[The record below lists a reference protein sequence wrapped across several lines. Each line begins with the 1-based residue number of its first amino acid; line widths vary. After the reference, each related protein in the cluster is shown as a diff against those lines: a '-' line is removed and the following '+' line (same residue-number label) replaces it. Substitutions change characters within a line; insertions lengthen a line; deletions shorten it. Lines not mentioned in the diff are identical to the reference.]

1 MTVCRNVHANTPY
14 YIWRSIL
21 WRVFHLGLEPVTT
34 ATTTATANTY
44 SAAASIMSDAGATA
58 CNSVVGDLPGVQP
71 LSPYSGYET
80 GFDRSPS
87 MASRTRTINSA
98 AAEAAVSAAV
108 AAVPVPLVVL
118 PLSVTGLT
126 VTGPVTVGGSGKRG
140 SVAKLQ
146 RIPSAVQQH
155 VQALPAVTPADVA
168 ATAAA
173 AAAAA
178 ASRHAS
184 IGGVS
189 SGSTAAAAAKR
200 AATDDAAAGI
210 TAAAAALVAQSRTA
224 HLTASSTLKKQG
236 TATAASTTAT
246 ADIVSSAAAA
256 VQGVLSKLS
265 VDTSRADGFS
275 SRRSSFNS
283 TAGSAI
289 SSANSSPVGSNSASL
304 RRTYSNRYS
313 SKENSEDIS
322 FRVTD
327 KFADSNGSSSADL
340 HSSSS
345 RKVSSISSG
354 LKRST
359 LADIDKL
366 CVTSKTLLSNVVTDV
381 PVRSSEL
388 DSEIDALLLDV
399 ADNSSTTAT
408 AAGAAAADAAA
419 DTASGAVT
427 AAIAVGTAANAT
439 TTAAS
444 AAASASAAAGGA
456 QVAVATRWIRQHVPD
471 MVAMIPLLEMVMS
484 CGFADTVATAVLDPE
499 TKHRRLDR
507 LVIEIMKAAG
517 ASGPLL
523 VVAEN
528 TQWMDMQS
536 MKLMHKVSICAYTHT
551 HTYIYI
557 TVAIV
562 LYSVIITNIGC
573 VRSSLLRWHIMYVGV
588 CKFDLCTVLLRM
600 YALYESG
607 VSVCACYDV
616 WRICPTATNVNQ

>member
-1 MTVCRNVHANTPY
+1 MEFSTDVYVLSFCVAFLICCNTHTTTQLYSVMTVCRNVHANTPY

-21 WRVFHLGLEPVTT
+21 WRVFHLGLEPTT
-34 ATTTATANTY
+34 TSTAATATANTY
-44 SAAASIMSDAGATA
+44 STAASIISDAGATA
-58 CNSVVGDLPGVQP
+58 SNSVVGDFPGMQP

-98 AAEAAVSAAV
+98 AADAAVVAAV
-108 AAVPVPLVVL
+108 AAVPVPLVTL

-126 VTGPVTVGGSGKRG
+126 VTGPVTVGGSSGKRG

-184 IGGVS
+184 IGGLS
-189 SGSTAAAAAKR
+189 SGNTSGGVAKR
-200 AATDDAAAGI
+200 TATTDGSDAAAGI
-210 TAAAAALVAQSRTA
+210 TTAAAALVAQSRTA
-224 HLTASSTLKKQG
+224 HLTSTSPLKKQG
-236 TATAASTTAT
+236 TAAAASTTAT
-246 ADIVSSAAAA
+246 ADIVSTAAAA
-256 VQGVLSKLS
+256 VQGLLSKLS
-265 VDTSRADGFS
+265 VDTSRADGCS

-283 TAGSAI
+283 TTGSLI
-289 SSANSSPVGSNSASL
+289 SSANSSPVGSRPVSL
-304 RRTYSNRYS
+304 RRTFSNRHS
-313 SKENSEDIS
+313 AKDNSEDMS
-322 FRVTD
+322 FRHTD
-327 KFADSNGSSSADL
+327 KFADSNGSSSTDL
-340 HSSSS
+340 HNSSSS
-345 RKVSSISSG
+345 RKVSTISSG

-366 CVTSKTLLSNVVTDV
+366 CITSKPVLGSVVTDSAA
-381 PVRSSEL
+381 RSSDL
-388 DSEIDALLLDV
+388 DTEIDALLLEV
-399 ADNSSTTAT
+399 ADSSSNRTPAT
-408 AAGAAAADAAA
+408 AAAAAEA
-419 DTASGAVT
+419 ASGAVT
-427 AAIAVGTAANAT
+427 AATAAA
-439 TTAAS
+439 TAAS
-444 AAASASAAAGGA
+444 TAASASAAAGGA

-507 LVIEIMKAAG
+507 LVIEIMKAAS
-517 ASGPLL
+517 ANGPLL

-536 MKLMHKVSICAYTHT
+536 MKLMHKVSIYA
-551 HTYIYI
+551 YIYVYI
-557 TVAIV
+557 
-562 LYSVIITNIGC
+562 YC
-573 VRSSLLRWHIMYVGV
+573 
-588 CKFDLCTVLLRM
+588 CCTVNYLL
-600 YALYESG
+600 
-607 VSVCACYDV
+607 
-616 WRICPTATNVNQ
+616 

>member
-1 MTVCRNVHANTPY
+1 
-14 YIWRSIL
+14 
-21 WRVFHLGLEPVTT
+21 LGLEP
-34 ATTTATANTY
+34 ATTSTAATATANTY
-44 SAAASIMSDAGATA
+44 SAAASIISDAGATA
-58 CNSVVGDLPGVQP
+58 CNSVVGDLPGMQP

-98 AAEAAVSAAV
+98 AADAAVVAAV
-108 AAVPVPLVVL
+108 AAVPVPLVTL

-126 VTGPVTVGGSGKRG
+126 VTGPVTVSGSSGKRG

-178 ASRHAS
+178 SRHAS
-184 IGGVS
+184 TGG
-189 SGSTAAAAAKR
+189 AAAAKR
-200 AATDDAAAGI
+200 AATDDAAAAI
-210 TAAAAALVAQSRTA
+210 TIAAAALVAQSRTA
-224 HLTASSTLKKQG
+224 HLTSSSPLKKQG
-236 TATAASTTAT
+236 TAAAASTTAT

-256 VQGVLSKLS
+256 VQGLLSKLS
-265 VDTSRADGFS
+265 VDTSRAGGSS

-283 TAGSAI
+283 TTGSLI
-289 SSANSSPVGSNSASL
+289 SSANSSPVGSRPVSL
-304 RRTYSNRYS
+304 RRTFSNRYS
-313 SKENSEDIS
+313 TKNNSEDNS
-322 FRVTD
+322 FRHTD
-327 KFADSNGSSSADL
+327 KFADSNSSSDL
-340 HSSSS
+340 HNSSSS
-345 RKVSSISSG
+345 RKVSTISSG

-366 CVTSKTLLSNVVTDV
+366 CITSKPVLGSVVTDSAA
-381 PVRSSEL
+381 RSSDL
-388 DSEIDALLLDV
+388 DSEIDALLLEV
-399 ADNSSTTAT
+399 ADSNSNRTPAT
-408 AAGAAAADAAA
+408 AAAAAAAV
-419 DTASGAVT
+419 SGAVT
-427 AAIAVGTAANAT
+427 AATAANAT

-444 AAASASAAAGGA
+444 TTASASAAAGGA

-507 LVIEIMKAAG
+507 LVIEIMKAAS

-536 MKLMHKVSICAYTHT
+536 MKLMHKVSIY
-551 HTYIYI
+551 TYIDIYI
-557 TVAIV
+557 
-562 LYSVIITNIGC
+562 
-573 VRSSLLRWHIMYVGV
+573 SLLY
-588 CKFDLCTVLLRM
+588 CTVW
-600 YALYESG
+600 YHHY
-607 VSVCACYDV
+607 
-616 WRICPTATNVNQ
+616 